1 MADIT
6 LSTVAGTTLGGSFS
20 NMPAG
25 VIVMWSGS
33 IATIPGGFFLCDGT
47 NGTPDLRNKFIIG
60 AQNDTTLPAS
70 TTIENGTNTKT
81 GGTKNA
87 VVVSHTHTATQ
98 VAHSHTI
105 SPTAGDLFN
114 SGSAFARVSS
124 GSGVGNTGTAQPPIT
139 VDATGVSGDNANLPP
154 YYALAFIMKG

>member
-47 NGTPDLRNKFIIG
+47 NGTPDLRNRFIIG

-87 VVVSHTHTATQ
+87 VIVSHTHTATQ
-98 VAHSHTI
+98 AAHTHNVPQGNLSSGTLN
-105 SPTAGDLFN
+105 AFFN
-114 SGSAFARVSS
+114 SVAT
-124 GSGVGNTGTAQPPIT
+124 VGGIATTSAQPAIT

>member
-47 NGTPDLRNKFIIG
+47 NGTPDLRNRFIIG

-87 VVVSHTHTATQ
+87 VVVSHTHTASQ
-98 VAHSHTI
+98 AAHTHTI
-105 SPTAGDLFN
+105 PFTTSDAIGGAGSTTAPRG
-114 SGSAFARVSS
+114 A
-124 GSGVGNTGTAQPPIT
+124 GTTATTSAQPAIT

>member
-47 NGTPDLRNKFIIG
+47 NGTPDLRNRFIIG
-60 AQNDTTLPAS
+60 ANSDTSSVAYATVEGS
-70 TTIENGTNTKT
+70 NTKS
-81 GGTKNA
+81 GGTKDA
-87 VVVSHTHTATQ
+87 VVVTHNHTITQ
-98 VAHSHTI
+98 TPHSHTVPI
-105 SPTAGDLFN
+105 GQ
-114 SGSAFARVSS
+114 SS
-124 GSGVGNTGTAQPPIT
+124 GSTSFISGSGNFGSVGTSSVNANIT
-139 VDATGVSGDNANLPP
+139 IDNAGVSGTNQNLPP
-154 YYALAFIMKG
+154 YYALAYIMKG